1 MNTKEIYEMDGIVNG
16 SRDIFTIMADGSL
29 SYKTY
34 IGDRII
40 EWDNPTLVPCGKGQ
54 RIQYGSGSSSPFK
67 DYANGELDKKWTKI
81 L

>member
-16 SRDIFTIMADGSL
+16 SREILTIMDDGSL
-29 SYKTY
+29 TYKVY
-34 IGDRII
+34 IGDKVIDY
-40 EWDNPTLVPCGKGQ
+40 ENPTLVPCGKGQ